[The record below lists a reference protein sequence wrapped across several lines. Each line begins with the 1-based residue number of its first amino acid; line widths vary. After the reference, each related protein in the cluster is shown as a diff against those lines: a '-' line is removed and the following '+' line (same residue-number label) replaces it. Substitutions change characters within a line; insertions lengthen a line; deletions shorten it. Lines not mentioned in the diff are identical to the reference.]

1 MFSRIIRKF
10 MRDYLARK
18 FSQERVTA
26 CYARMDGSVR
36 QRRWCTDRMKALS
49 ECVFAAFP
57 TPVQFTSR
65 SLFRALYYA
74 ASGHRQAGR
83 RARLGERDTGAA
95 RAINPRDRSGP
106 GPTEPAIT
114 QTVHDLVGAASK
126 LSHDRQ
132 TDTGRQSECDG
143 DRTFAPIPNTCP
155 QQSTIAG
162 IRLREDNGSVG
173 RGSN

>member
-1 MFSRIIRKF
+1 VRFRGVSDARSVHVTIVISRIVLR
-10 MRDYLARK
+10 
-18 FSQERVTA
+18 
-26 CYARMDGSVR
+26 GVR
-36 QRRWCTDRMKALS
+36 A
-49 ECVFAAFP
+49 
-57 TPVQFTSR
+57 
-65 SLFRALYYA
+65 
-74 ASGHRQAGR
+74 QAGR
-83 RARLGERDTGAA
+83 QARPSWRERDTGAA

-143 DRTFAPIPNTCP
+143 DRTFAPIPDTCP

-162 IRLREDNGSVG
+162 IRLTEDNGSWVKLVNE
-173 RGSN
+173 SIWVILVSTCEAVTH